1 MEEELELE
9 PKVIIVEGKTDKE
22 RLLEILDEPVEIIC
36 TYGTLGYEEL
46 ERLLGELQDREV
58 YVLAD
63 ADDAGNK
70 MRKLINREFP
80 HVTHLYTRKM
90 YREVATSPKEY
101 LFEMLERANFLVK
114 EIPTD

>member
-1 MEEELELE
+1 MEDNFEL
-9 PKVIIVEGKTDKE
+9 KVIIVEGKTDKE
-22 RLLEILDEPVEIIC
+22 RLLEILDEPVDIIC

-46 ERLLGELQDREV
+46 ELLLAELQDREV
-58 YVLAD
+58 YVLTD

-80 HVTHLYTRKM
+80 HVRHLYTRKM

-101 LFEMLERANFLVK
+101 LAEMLEKANFLVK
-114 EIPTD
+114 EVQPE